1 MRYAMA
7 AAKPGGSEVIHKI
20 TLGDL
25 SPGADEVL
33 IRHEA
38 VGINFLDIYIRNGAY
53 PWPAENNLILG
64 SEGAGI
70 IEAVGSNVTSLAVG
84 DRVGYTLANGAYATH
99 RVIDAAYVVKLPDAI
114 GSDLAA
120 SIMLKGLT
128 VAYLI
133 HDSYAVKPGDKVLF
147 HAAAGGVGLIA
158 GQWLKAIGATVI
170 GTAGGAE
177 KCALAEANGYD
188 HVIDYT
194 SNDFETEVMR
204 LTDGLG
210 VDVAYDSVGNDTMAR
225 SITSTKR
232 HGTIIA
238 FGQSSGPYVDFK
250 ITDLAKGSY
259 YLSRPTLFHFAADR
273 AWLETASEKLFEVV
287 SDGTV
292 TISINQRF
300 PLEDVAKAHEALT
313 GRFTTGCTIL
323 TP

>member
-1 MRYAMA
+1 
-7 AAKPGGSEVIHKI
+7 
-20 TLGDL
+20 
-25 SPGADEVL
+25 
-33 IRHEA
+33 
-38 VGINFLDIYIRNGAY
+38 
-53 PWPAENNLILG
+53 
-64 SEGAGI
+64 
-70 IEAVGSNVTSLAVG
+70 
-84 DRVGYTLANGAYATH
+84 
-99 RVIDAAYVVKLPDAI
+99 
-114 GSDLAA
+114 
-120 SIMLKGLT
+120 
-128 VAYLI
+128 
-133 HDSYAVKPGDKVLF
+133 
-147 HAAAGGVGLIA
+147 
-158 GQWLKAIGATVI
+158 
-170 GTAGGAE
+170 
-177 KCALAEANGYD
+177 LAEANGYD

-238 FGQSSGPYVDFK
+238 FGQSSGPYADFK

-300 PLEDVAKAHEALT
+300 PLEDVAKAHEALS
-313 GRFTTGCTIL
+313 GRYTTGCTIL